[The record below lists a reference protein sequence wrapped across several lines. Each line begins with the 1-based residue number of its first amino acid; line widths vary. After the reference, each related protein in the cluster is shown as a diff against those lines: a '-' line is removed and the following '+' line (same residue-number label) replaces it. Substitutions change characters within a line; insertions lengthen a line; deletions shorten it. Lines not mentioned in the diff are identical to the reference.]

1 MLVLFSDFRPAGV
14 HFMFWRHFLLIS
26 CRHKTAMHTIQ
37 ESIFS
42 NFTVNKAV
50 EFCYFMS
57 LFVMA
62 QNILS
67 VELKL
72 SVLANLPGPLT
83 WFLVEIFC
91 VGFICFFFYSNVYD
105 MIRTKLWT
113 LLFYGREL
121 TLPMALSTMA
131 RGFMTC

>member
-1 MLVLFSDFRPAGV
+1 
-14 HFMFWRHFLLIS
+14 
-26 CRHKTAMHTIQ
+26 MHTIQ

-72 SVLANLPGPLT
+72 SVLAYLPGPLT
-83 WFLVEIFC
+83 WLLVEIFC
-91 VGFICFFFYSNVYD
+91 IGFSFFFNNVYD
-105 MIRTKLWT
+105 MIRTKL
-113 LLFYGREL
+113 
-121 TLPMALSTMA
+121 
-131 RGFMTC
+131 

>member
-1 MLVLFSDFRPAGV
+1 MLVLFSDFRPVGV

-50 EFCYFMS
+50 EVCYFMS

-72 SVLANLPGPLT
+72 SVLAYLPGPLT

-91 VGFICFFFYSNVYD
+91 IGFSCFFLATF
-105 MIRTKLWT
+105 MI
-113 LLFYGREL
+113 
-121 TLPMALSTMA
+121 
-131 RGFMTC
+131 